1 MSPTSGG
8 KKSGSKEK
16 PEKKA
21 GTGRRR
27 KKGAAAPDS
36 CGLTARE
43 LRSETPPE
51 GIRALVQ
58 DVVADGCDVLGVFRD
73 PLGGHWQLLAALPLP
88 LVEPTPYQR
97 DLSKPHVERLAAA
110 IDKLGRY
117 LDPVIAV
124 RTTEGRYWTPN
135 GHHRLA
141 AMRRLGGRSIT
152 ALVVPEEEV
161 ARRILLLNTEKAHNL
176 RERAL
181 EVARLAEAIAPLDP
195 RPEKDFAPEFEE
207 PVLLT
212 LGFCYGERGRFA
224 GGAFRPA
231 LGRVESFLEE
241 KLPRAIDIR
250 RDLAARVLEL
260 EDAVNAAVTGLKKRG
275 LESPY
280 LKAFVVARI
289 DPLRF
294 RRGAKG
300 DFDEVVAKMTRAAR
314 DFDVGKVRADQV
326 AKSGGAPEE

>member
-1 MSPTSGG
+1 MAAPRS
-8 KKSGSKEK
+8 
-16 PEKKA
+16 EKKA
-21 GTGRRR
+21 GTKKAPAKRR
-27 KKGAAAPDS
+27 KKAAEPESRGLAAKDLGGAAPADVDA
-36 CGLTARE
+36 LAR
-43 LRSETPPE
+43 R
-51 GIRALVQ
+51 IA
-58 DVVADGCDVLGVFRD
+58 ADGGEVLATFRD
-73 PLGGHWQLLAALPLP
+73 PLGGHWQILAGLPLA

-97 DLSKPHVERLAAA
+97 DLSAPHVSRLAAA

-124 RTTEGRYWTPN
+124 RTEDGKYWTPN

-141 AMRRLGGRSIT
+141 AMRSLGARALA

-181 EVARLAEAIAPLDP
+181 EVARLAESIAPLDP
-195 RPEKDFAPEFEE
+195 RPEKDFAAEFEE

-212 LGFCYGERGRFA
+212 LGFCYAERGRFA

-231 LGRVESFLEE
+231 IARVESFLDD
-241 KLPRAIDIR
+241 KLPRALDIR
-250 RDLAARVLEL
+250 KDRAARVLEL
-260 EDAVNAAVTGLKKRG
+260 EDAVNDAVARLKKRG

-300 DFDEVVAKMTRAAR
+300 EFDDIVARMTRAAA
-314 DFDVGKVRADQV
+314 DFNADKIRADQV
-326 AKSGGAPEE
+326 AKSGGAPGEE

>member
-1 MSPTSGG
+1 MAPS
-8 KKSGSKEK
+8 KSGKSDKAD
-16 PEKKA
+16 KA
-21 GTGRRR
+21 GKRKAPAKRR
-27 KKGAAAPDS
+27 KKGAEPESRGLAAHELRTPAAPADV
-36 CGLTARE
+36 E
-43 LRSETPPE
+43 
-51 GIRALVQ
+51 ALGRQVA
-58 DVVADGCDVLGVFRD
+58 ADGGDVLATFRD
-73 PLGGHWQLLAALPLP
+73 PLGGHWQVLAALPVA

-97 DLSKPHVERLAAA
+97 DLSAPHVKRLAAA

-124 RTTEGRYWTPN
+124 RTPDGRYWTPN

-141 AMRRLGGRSIT
+141 AMRSLGARSIA

-181 EVARLAEAIAPLDP
+181 EVARLAESIAPSDP
-195 RPEKDFAPEFEE
+195 RPEKEFAAEFEE

-212 LGFCYGERGRFA
+212 LGFCYAERGRFA

-231 LGRVESFLEE
+231 IARVESFLDER
-241 KLPRAIDIR
+241 LPKALDIR
-250 RDLAARVLEL
+250 KDRAARVLAL
-260 EDAVNAAVTGLKKRG
+260 EDAVNEAVAKLKRKG

-294 RRGAKG
+294 RRGATG
-300 DFDEVVAKMTRAAR
+300 EFDDIVARMTRAAEA
-314 DFDVGKVRADQV
+314 FDAGKVRADQV
-326 AKSGGAPEE
+326 AKSGGAPEES